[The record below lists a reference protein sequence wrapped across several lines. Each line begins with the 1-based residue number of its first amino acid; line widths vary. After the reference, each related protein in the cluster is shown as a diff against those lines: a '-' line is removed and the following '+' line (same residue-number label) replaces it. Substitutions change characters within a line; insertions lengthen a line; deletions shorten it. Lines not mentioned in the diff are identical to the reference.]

1 MAVFAREILGR
12 EVVDSHSQLLGVL
25 RDVSFDKQ
33 SGSITVIQVKIEA
46 NLDPNALPW
55 ELIGGLMQIPI
66 EEVSRIAS
74 KVHLKR

>member
-33 SGSITVIQVKIEA
+33 SGSIT
-46 NLDPNALPW
+46 
-55 ELIGGLMQIPI
+55 LI
-66 EEVSRIAS
+66 
-74 KVHLKR
+74 